1 VLAAVALAVSW
12 SPARGAE
19 LLANGGFEAGVDG
32 WSTTFGSLEEVG
44 TPVRSGGNAARLTS
58 VALQSHEV
66 YQWVEVAP
74 SDSYRFGGWVHSAD
88 PAVERLFLR
97 ITWFDA
103 QGSPVTAEDSE
114 WLTSPADY
122 YRWLN
127 IGPVTSP
134 VAAATARVGVR
145 VQASSPFTVHLDDFS
160 FSGAVPPPPTV
171 APTQSPGQL
180 PTQRPTASPPPATTP
195 KKTPTPS
202 PSPAGPT
209 ELPEAEVFD
218 TLTNPGFET
227 LRADGTPYG
236 WRDVGAELASVIAP
250 SVDGE
255 RGLAVISRTGSTKWA
270 YQTVRVVPG
279 EWYEARGWAM
289 AGDSAEAFVRLSWY
303 ATENGSGA
311 AIDSVDSSEL
321 AGEAGGFSLLSTGPV
336 RAPEEGRTV
345 KFRLMVRPG
354 GDGLST
360 AYFDALSLDPAEAL
374 PLGTASGPTTRA
386 SSRSSG
392 ARVAAA
398 VTTGNDASPRTPND
412 GDSAIAATPFVFA
425 NVPRPEAV
433 APAGAAGGGSGD
445 YRWLAY
451 LGIAIGIAASG
462 YAVATEL
469 ARRRR
474 D

>member
-58 VALQSHEV
+58 GALQSHEV

-74 SDSYRFGGWVHSAD
+74 ADSYRFGGWVHLAD
-88 PAVERLFLR
+88 PAVERSFLR

-103 QGSPVTAEDSE
+103 QGSPITSEDSA
-114 WLTSPADY
+114 WITSPADY

-127 IGPVTSP
+127 VGPVTSP
-134 VAAATARVGVR
+134 AAATTARVGVL
-145 VQASSPFTVHLDDFS
+145 VQASSPFAVHLDDFS
-160 FSGAVPPPPTV
+160 FAGAVPPPPTV
-171 APTQSPGQL
+171 APTHPPSQP
-180 PTQRPTASPPPATTP
+180 PTQVPTASPPATTP

-202 PSPAGPT
+202 PRPPGPT
-209 ELPEAEVFD
+209 EPPEAEVFD
-218 TLTNPGFET
+218 TLTNAGFEV
-227 LRADGTPYG
+227 LRDDGTPYG
-236 WRDVGAELASVIAP
+236 WRDVGAQLASVITP
-250 SVDGE
+250 RVDGE
-255 RGLAVISRTGSTKWA
+255 RALAVISRTGSTKWV
-270 YQTVRVVPG
+270 YQTVRVAPG
-279 EWYEARGWAM
+279 EWYEASAWAM
-289 AGDSAEAFVRLSWY
+289 AGDTEEAFVRLSWY
-303 ATENGSGA
+303 ATEDGSGA

-336 RAPEEGRTV
+336 RAPEESRTV
-345 KFRLMVRPG
+345 KFRLMARPG
-354 GDGLST
+354 GDGPRT
-360 AYFDALSLDPAEAL
+360 AYFDALSLDPAEA
-374 PLGTASGPTTRA
+374 PPQGSASGPTTRA

-392 ARVAAA
+392 ARIAAA
-398 VTTGNDASPRTPND
+398 AATGDDAPPRSPND
-412 GDSAIAATPFVFA
+412 DDSAIAATPFLFA

-433 APAGAAGGGSGD
+433 AAAGAAGRGSGD

-451 LGIAIGIAASG
+451 LGIGIGIAAFG